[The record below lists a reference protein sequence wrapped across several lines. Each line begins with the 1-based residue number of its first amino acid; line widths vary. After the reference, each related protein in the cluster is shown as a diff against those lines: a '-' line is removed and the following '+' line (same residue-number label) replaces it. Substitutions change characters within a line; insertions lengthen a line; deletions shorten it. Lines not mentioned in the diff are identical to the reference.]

1 MKILDGG
8 HTLPLSEYAW
18 RQAVQPVDWRET
30 AEASNDEF
38 AALVDRMRQAR
49 KAGAGL
55 VWFVGSQVLEEGLG
69 GYLVQL
75 LQSGWITLLAPTG
88 AGLEYDVQAAL
99 TGWTGFSQR
108 LPDDLPKLGMWQEIG
123 EVTKAALALEEAPD
137 GGLGERLGSYL
148 ASNPPPYPTLS
159 ILCQGERLG
168 IPVTAH
174 LTIGADE
181 IHTHPDLDFRRLGQ
195 AAGEDFRIFCHGVS
209 QLEQG
214 VFLNVG
220 SQVTGV
226 EVFLK
231 ALSIVRNLGYGV
243 HHLTTANFDW
253 IHLGDYRRKVGYSDW
268 DYYYRPRKNVVHRP
282 TSLGGQGFHFEGAH
296 QEWLPRLV
304 RALGRSSGC

>member
-1 MKILDGG
+1 MKQFDEVR
-8 HTLPLSEYAW
+8 TTPLGEYVW
-18 RQAVQPVDWRET
+18 LQAVQAVDWREEPGET
-30 AEASNDEF
+30 NDDF
-38 AALVDRMRQAR
+38 DDLVDRMRQAR
-49 KAGAGL
+49 RTGAGL

-75 LQSGWITLLAPTG
+75 MQSGWITLLATTG
-88 AGLEYDVQAAL
+88 AGIEYDVQAAL

-108 LPDDLPKLGMWQEIG
+108 LPEDLPKLGMWREIG
-123 EVTKAALALEEAPD
+123 EVTKAALSLDDCAD
-137 GGLGERLGSYL
+137 GGLGERLGSYFFDH
-148 ASNPPPYPTLS
+148 PPAYSTLS
-159 ILCQGERLG
+159 ILCQGERLA

-181 IHTHPDLDFRRLGQ
+181 IHTHPGLDFRRLGD
-195 AAGEDFRIFCHGVS
+195 AAGADFRIFCHGVS
-209 QLEQG
+209 RLEHG
-214 VFLNVG
+214 VFLNLG

-231 ALSIVRNLGYGV
+231 ALSIVRNLGYEV

-253 IHLGDYRRKVGYSDW
+253 IHLGDYRRKLGYGDW

-296 QEWLPRLV
+296 QQWLPRLV